1 MQDLPDGPA
10 PGHVP
15 DVRPWQRRLR
25 LRGAPVSALT
35 VIFWSAISATLVWGI
50 TLRRAS
56 AAIAA
61 ERAAAAREVRH
72 WADQAARARARADQ
86 LERELASWSE
96 GCRQGREDVVSIMPM
111 LLAAQGHHTCL
122 PQTGTDGAT

>member
-1 MQDLPDGPA
+1 MT
-10 PGHVP
+10 
-15 DVRPWQRRLR
+15 
-25 LRGAPVSALT
+25 ALT
-35 VIFWSAISATLVWGI
+35 IILWSAISATLIWGI
-50 TLRRAS
+50 TLRRAN
-56 AAIAA
+56 AAMAA

-72 WADQAARARARADQ
+72 WQDAAGRARARADQ

-111 LLAAQGHHTCL
+111 LLAAHGQHTCL

>member
-1 MQDLPDGPA
+1 
-10 PGHVP
+10 VT
-15 DVRPWQRRLR
+15 
-25 LRGAPVSALT
+25 ALT

-50 TLRRAS
+50 TLRQAG

-61 ERAAAAREVRH
+61 ERAAAAGEVRH
-72 WADQAARARARADQ
+72 WQDQAAQARARADQ

-111 LLAAQGHHTCL
+111 LLAAQGHRSCL
-122 PQTGTDGAT
+122 PQTGTDSAT

>member
-1 MQDLPDGPA
+1 M
-10 PGHVP
+10 
-15 DVRPWQRRLR
+15 
-25 LRGAPVSALT
+25 SALT
-35 VIFWSAISATLVWGI
+35 VILWSAISATLAWGV

-56 AAIAA
+56 AAITA

-72 WADQAARARARADQ
+72 WQDQAAGACARADQ

-111 LLAAQGHHTCL
+111 LLAAQERHTCL
-122 PQTGTDGAT
+122 PQTGTDSAM